1 MNISRAFR
9 VIAVGLAT
17 VFLTTGCIKV
27 DMAMTIAKDDTVS
40 GEFVFAVAKSLSE
53 MSEESGDN
61 ATSTDGLLSGAE
73 NVKTE
78 VYDDGQF
85 VGTKYVFEGV
95 PLEQFKPKFDDDASA
110 LSIVRDGDNI
120 VVSGALDAST
130 PDAELEENPFG
141 SAILESF
148 AASTSIKIAIDF
160 PGEIKETS
168 GKASGQK
175 VTWIGAFGKKLDIT
189 ALVYSPLT
197 PPIDWILIGSLAGG
211 ALLLVGLFL
220 ILWTRKRQKDSR
232 VVPQKSATS
241 KKKPIPAPLEKLT
254 LTEAMLTRPWYQQ
267 KRYAIPLIVVL
278 LTALVYWVGFTN

>member
-130 PDAELEENPFG
+130 PDAGLEENPFG

-220 ILWTRKRQKDSR
+220 I
-232 VVPQKSATS
+232 
-241 KKKPIPAPLEKLT
+241 
-254 LTEAMLTRPWYQQ
+254 
-267 KRYAIPLIVVL
+267 
-278 LTALVYWVGFTN
+278 

>member
-1 MNISRAFR
+1 MNFSRAFR
-9 VIAVGLAT
+9 VLAVALAT
-17 VFLTTGCIKV
+17 VLLTTGCIKV

-85 VGTKYVFEGV
+85 VGTKYVFEGL

-168 GKASGQK
+168 GQVSGQK

-197 PPIDWILIGSLAGG
+197 PPIDWILVGSLAGG

-220 ILWTRKRQKDSR
+220 ILWTRKRQKDIK
-232 VVPQKSATS
+232 VVPQKSTS
-241 KKKPIPAPLEKLT
+241 SNKQPSPVPLEKLT
-254 LTEAMLTRPWYQQ
+254 LAEAMLIRPWFQQ